1 MNPNDRH
8 IYLASRSSRRR
19 ELLKQ
24 IGVSFEVLLLRAGPH
39 RTADFDE
46 TPLERELPADYASRV
61 ARTKAEA
68 GWSRLEQRRLM
79 RFPVLAADT
88 TVALDGVIYGK
99 PESREQAAL
108 FLRALSGWEH
118 EVHTAVAMMYDNQ
131 LEMALST
138 TRVSMRDIE
147 PEEIRQYI
155 SSGEPLD
162 KAGAYGIQGRGAVF
176 IRGIT
181 GSYTAVMGLPLYE
194 TYALLRKFG
203 RAPLLTH
210 AGRE

>member
-24 IGVSFEVLLLRAGPH
+24 IGVSFEVLLLREGTQRA
-39 RTADFDE
+39 ADYDE
-46 TPLERELPADYASRV
+46 TPSAGEPPGDYVVRV
-61 ARTKAEA
+61 ARIKAQA

-79 RFPVLAADT
+79 RFPVLSADT
-88 TVALDGVIYGK
+88 TVTLETRIFGK
-99 PESREQAAL
+99 PASREEAAA
-108 FLRALSGWEH
+108 FLRALSGKSH
-118 EVHTAVAMMYDNQ
+118 EVHTAVAVMFEDQ

-138 TRVSMRDIE
+138 TQVHMRELEDH
-147 PEEIRQYI
+147 EIRQYV
-155 SSGEPLD
+155 SSGEALD
-162 KAGAYGIQGRGAVF
+162 KAGAYAIQGRGAAF
-176 IRGIT
+176 IRGIE
-181 GSYTAVMGLPLYE
+181 GSYSGVMGLPLYE
-194 TYALLRKFG
+194 TYLLLGKFG